1 MAIVIQYEID
11 GITHYAHDVT
21 TFNEYLAYHGID
33 KDVVRGMFYDE
44 IAEEVEDQLY
54 DDLSHGR
61 RELPVDGMIGD
72 RFFNYQYAIRSEVD
86 DLENDIYESLLSN
99 SRKGNTKADIA
110 RRLKN
115 IIDNLHDYVG

>member
-1 MAIVIQYEID
+1 MATVIQYEIN
-11 GITHYAHDVT
+11 GVTHYAHDLD

-33 KDVVRGMFYDE
+33 KDLVRDMFYED

-54 DDLSHGR
+54 DDFSHGR
-61 RELPVDGMIGD
+61 RELPVDGLIGD
-72 RFFNYQYAIRSEVD
+72 RFFNYQEAIRSEVN

-110 RRLKN
+110 YRLKN

>member
-1 MAIVIQYEID
+1 MATIIQYEID
-11 GITHYAHDVT
+11 GVTRYAHDVR
-21 TFNEYLAYHGID
+21 TFNEYLSYLGID
-33 KDVVRGMFYDE
+33 KDVVRNMFYDDV
-44 IAEEVEDQLY
+44 AEEIEDQLL
-54 DDLSHGR
+54 DDISNGR

-72 RFFNYQYAIRSEVD
+72 RFFNYQYAIKSEVD

-110 RRLKN
+110 HRLKN